1 VAEID
6 YERRDVNLRTVL
18 KAGAIL
24 GGISVFGIVA
34 SVGVFVLYGRW
45 SDRQERPV
53 PPLAYESGRLPPEPR
68 LQSTPQM
75 DIQDLRAQQ
84 RQRLSAYGWVEA
96 PGGAVHIPID
106 EAMRLYAERTAG
118 RSVEPVGAPAVLPQP
133 AAAAGASGTATVPAA
148 APPPPP
154 ASPAA
159 RSPRP

>member
-1 VAEID
+1 MAEIE

-18 KAGAIL
+18 KAGAVL

-34 SVGVFVLYGRW
+34 TVGVFVLFDRW

-53 PPLAYESGRLPPEPR
+53 PPLAYEPGRLPPEPR
-68 LQSTPQM
+68 LQSTPQV
-75 DIQDLRAQQ
+75 DIEDLRAQQ
-84 RQRLSAYGWVEA
+84 RQRLSAYGWAEA

-118 RSVEPVGAPAVLPQP
+118 RPVEPVGAPPVPPPP

-148 APPPPP
+148 APPP